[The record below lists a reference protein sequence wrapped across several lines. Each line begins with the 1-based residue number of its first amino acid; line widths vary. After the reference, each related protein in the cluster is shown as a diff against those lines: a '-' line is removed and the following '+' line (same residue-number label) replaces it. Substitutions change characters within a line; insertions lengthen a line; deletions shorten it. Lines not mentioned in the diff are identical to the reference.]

1 MKPWVF
7 PKKKTP
13 FDLEGD
19 QIIERVKKLMGW
31 ETWKARLWYETANP
45 QFGGVSPCK
54 LVFMGRGHK
63 VLAFITI
70 AEEDHRDGEIVRQEA
85 AAKGIKL

>member
-1 MKPWVF
+1 
-7 PKKKTP
+7 
-13 FDLEGD
+13 
-19 QIIERVKKLMGW
+19 
-31 ETWKARLWYETANP
+31 
-45 QFGGVSPCK
+45 
-54 LVFMGRGHK
+54 MGRGHK